1 MRILQVAPLFERV
14 PPVTYGGTERVVSYL
29 TEALIELGHQV
40 TLIASGD
47 SITKATLIPGSPR
60 SLRLDESKP
69 DTLLH
74 HVRELGIVERHAE
87 QFDVVHFHTGLL
99 QMPLARRLRV
109 PSVTTLHG
117 RLDLPDIRV
126 ALREFSDLPFVS
138 ISNAQRPPIPSLRWA
153 ATVYHGLP
161 ENLLPFRSE
170 PEKYLAFVGRI
181 SPEKRADRAIEIA
194 TKAGIELRIAAK
206 VDAADE
212 EYFEREIKPLL
223 SHPGVTYLGEI
234 NEQQKAALLGGARA
248 LLFPIDWPEPF
259 GMVVIEA
266 MSCGTPILAWN
277 HGSVPELIDEG
288 VNGWIVDSVDRAVD
302 VLKNARIDRRAVR
315 GVFEERFTARRMAR
329 DYVRVYEALRNVR
342 GQGLLEALGA

>member
-1 MRILQVAPLFERV
+1 
-14 PPVTYGGTERVVSYL
+14 VVSYL

-40 TLIASGD
+40 TLVASGD
-47 SITKATLIPGSPR
+47 SITNAALIAGSPR

-74 HVRELGIVERHAE
+74 HIRELGLVERHAE
-87 QFDVVHFHTGLL
+87 RFDVVHFHTGLL
-99 QMPLARRLRV
+99 HMSLARRLRV

-117 RLDLPDIRV
+117 RLDLADIHCV
-126 ALREFSDLPFVS
+126 LREFSDQPLVS
-138 ISNAQRPPIPSLRWA
+138 ISDAQRPPIPDLRWA

-161 ENLLPFRSE
+161 EQLLPFRAK
-170 PEKYLAFVGRI
+170 PENYVAFIGRI

-206 VDAADE
+206 VDAVDQ
-212 EYFEREIKPLL
+212 EYFDRDIKPLL
-223 SHPGVTYLGEI
+223 DRPGVTYLGEI
-234 NEQQKAALLGGARA
+234 DEREKARLLGGARA

-266 MSCGTPILAWN
+266 MSCGTPVVAWN
-277 HGSVPELIDEG
+277 LGSVPELIEDG
-288 VNGWIVDSVDRAVD
+288 VNGWIVESIDQAVN
-302 VLKNARIDRRAVR
+302 VLRNSPIERRMVR

-329 DYVRVYEALRNVR
+329 DYVQVYDALRHAR
-342 GQGLLEALGA
+342 GRGLLEALGA